1 MTDAIKTSVMDGNL
15 KTIEPEIRSALA
27 GGASPDD
34 VMDAMMDA
42 MKVIGERFDRQ
53 ELFLPDM
60 MLSAKTMQRGVM
72 LLRNLLSPEGEDRKG
87 TLIIGTVKGDLHDI
101 GKNLVVMLAESAGYQ
116 VVDLGVD
123 VSAEQFLDLL
133 RRHPGCRVV
142 ALSALLTTTLP
153 SMEEIVKAIKAEF
166 PDVKIMVGGAPV
178 TEAFAAAIGADV
190 YTDNAAET
198 IRKLDGLMEKE

>member
-72 LLRNLLSPEGEDRKG
+72 LLRHLLSPEGEDRKG

-123 VSAEQFLDLL
+123 VSAEQFLELL

-166 PDVKIMVGGAPV
+166 PDVKVMVGGAPV

>member
-72 LLRNLLSPEGEDRKG
+72 LLRHLLSPEGEDRKG

-123 VSAEQFLDLL
+123 VSAEQFLELL